1 MDERVALPPHSLEAE
16 QSVLGALLLDNR
28 AFERVADLLLP
39 DDFYRAEHRS
49 IYRALV
55 GLIAANKPAD
65 VITGFERLQ
74 VMGLADA
81 AGGLAYLNNL
91 AQSVPS
97 ASNVRAYAD
106 IVKHRARLRGVIA
119 LGQQL
124 ADDARELGE
133 DAARLDKLLDR
144 AGLDLLALQAGA
156 TNDEPKLMS
165 DLLVPWLD
173 ALQDRADGK
182 NDAIPFG
189 MRAID
194 DPLSGGPRRGEL
206 IVLGARPSTGKSA
219 LMLNW
224 LISAATRGPVLACSL
239 EDSDMMLL
247 SRAVATSGRINLAD
261 IRRPDRAPASLWQQV
276 AESVEVIRPLQL
288 YIDDRAG
295 LGLRDIR
302 RKAMQV
308 RRRAG
313 DLQVLAVDY
322 LQLMDGEGENRSAE
336 LGAIA
341 RGLKRLAKDMQC
353 AVLLLSQLS
362 READKTNVPPR
373 LDHLAESGVI
383 EQAADNIG
391 LMWRKA
397 RLDKKAADSAEV
409 QIEWAKVKNGATCTR
424 YMVFDGRTQHIGDAE
439 AGYA

>member
-1 MDERVALPPHSLEAE
+1 MAERDLVPPHSLEAE

-39 DDFYRAEHRS
+39 GDFYQAEHRT
-49 IYRALV
+49 IYRALCELLV
-55 GLIAANKPAD
+55 ANKPAD
-65 VITGFERLQ
+65 IVTVFARLQ
-74 VMGLADA
+74 SGGLEADA
-81 AGGLAYLNNL
+81 GGMAYLNDL

-97 ASNVRAYAD
+97 AGNVRGYAD

-124 ADDARELGE
+124 AGDAREVGGDVLQ
-133 DAARLDKLLDR
+133 LDKLIDR
-144 AGLDLLALQAGA
+144 AGLDLLALQNGA
-156 TNDEPKLMS
+156 TNDEPVLIA
-165 DLLVPWLD
+165 DLLVPWMD

-182 NDAIPFG
+182 TDAITFS

-206 IVLGARPSTGKSA
+206 VVLGARPSTGKSA

-224 LISAATRGPVLACSL
+224 LLSAAARGPVLACSL

-247 SRAVATSGRINLAD
+247 SRAVATSGRVNLAD
-261 IRRPDRAPASLWQQV
+261 IRRPDRAPASLWNGV
-276 AESVEVIRPLQL
+276 AESVEIIRPLQL
-288 YIDDRAG
+288 YVDDRAG

-302 RKAMQV
+302 RKGMQV

-322 LQLMDGEGENRSAE
+322 LQLMDGDGENRSAE

-341 RGLKRLAKDMQC
+341 RGLKRLAKDLNC
-353 AVLLLSQLS
+353 VVLLLSQLN

-391 LMWRKA
+391 LLWRKW
-397 RLDKKAADSAEV
+397 RLDKKADMHEV
-409 QIEWAKVKNGATCTR
+409 QVEWAKVKNGPTCTR
-424 YMVFDGRTQHIGDAE
+424 KMFFDGTTQNIRDLEE
-439 AGYA
+439 AHD

>member
-1 MDERVALPPHSLEAE
+1 MADRPAVPPHSLEAE

-28 AFERVADLLLP
+28 AFERVGDLLLA
-39 DDFYRAEHRS
+39 DDFYQAEHRI
-49 IYRALV
+49 IYRAVCDL
-55 GLIAANKPAD
+55 LMTNKPAD
-65 VITGFERLQ
+65 IVTVFERLQ
-74 VMGLADA
+74 AGGQAADA
-81 AGGLAYLNNL
+81 GGMVYLNDL

-97 ASNVRAYAD
+97 AGNARGYAD

-124 ADDARELGE
+124 ASDAREIGG
-133 DAARLDKLLDR
+133 DALQLDKLLDR
-144 AGLDLLALQAGA
+144 AGLDLLALQNGA
-156 TNDEPKLMS
+156 TNDDPVLVA
-165 DLLVPWLD
+165 DLLVPWMD
-173 ALQDRADGK
+173 ALQDRAEGK
-182 NDAIPFG
+182 TDAIPFG

-206 IVLGARPSTGKSA
+206 VVLGARPSTGKSA

-224 LISAATRGPVLACSL
+224 LLSAAARGPVLACSL

-247 SRAVATSGRINLAD
+247 SRAVATTGRVNLAD
-261 IRRPDRAPASLWQQV
+261 IRRPDRAPASLWGGV
-276 AESVEVIRPLQL
+276 AESVDSIRLLRL
-288 YIDDRAG
+288 YVDDRAG

-302 RKAMQV
+302 RKGMQV

-322 LQLMDGEGENRSAE
+322 LQLMDGDGETRSAE

-341 RGLKRLAKDMQC
+341 RGLKRLAKDLNC
-353 AVLLLSQLS
+353 VVLLLSQLS
-362 READKTNVPPR
+362 READKTNSPPR

-391 LMWRKA
+391 LMWRRA
-397 RLDKKAADSAEV
+397 RLDAKAEKGAV

-424 YMVFDGRTQHIGDAE
+424 NMWFDGATQHISDTEVAM
-439 AGYA
+439 

>member
-1 MDERVALPPHSLEAE
+1 MAERATVPPHSVEAE

-28 AFERVADLLLP
+28 AFERVGDLLLP
-39 DDFYRAEHRS
+39 GDFYRAEHRT
-49 IYRALV
+49 IYRAVTDLLV
-55 GLIAANKPAD
+55 ANKPAD
-65 VITGFERLQ
+65 VVTVFERLQ
-74 VMGLADA
+74 S
-81 AGGLAYLNNL
+81 GGLAADAGGIAYLNDL

-97 ASNVRAYAD
+97 ASNVRGYAD

-124 ADDARELGE
+124 ADDARDMGGDVLQLE
-133 DAARLDKLLDR
+133 KLLDR
-144 AGLDLLALQAGA
+144 AGLDLLALQNGA
-156 TNDEPKLMS
+156 TNDEPKLIA
-165 DLLVPWLD
+165 DLLLPWMD
-173 ALQDRADGK
+173 ALNDRAEGK
-182 NDAIPFG
+182 TDAIQFG
-189 MRAID
+189 MSAID
-194 DPLSGGPRRGEL
+194 NPLSGGARRGEL

-224 LISAATRGPVLACSL
+224 LLSAASRGPVLACSL

-247 SRAVATSGRINLAD
+247 SRAVATSGRVNLAD
-261 IRRPDRAPASLWQQV
+261 IRRPDRAPASLWAGV
-276 AESVEVIRPLQL
+276 AESVEIIRPLRL
-288 YIDDRAG
+288 YVDDRAG

-308 RRRAG
+308 RRREG

-322 LQLMDGEGENRSAE
+322 LQLMDGDGENRSAE

-341 RGLKRLAKDMQC
+341 RGLKRMAKDLNC
-353 AVLLLSQLS
+353 VVLLLSQLS
-362 READKTNVPPR
+362 READKTNSPPR

-397 RLDKKAADSAEV
+397 RLDAKAEKGAV

-424 YMVFDGRTQHIGDAE
+424 HMWFDGATQHISDSEGAM
-439 AGYA
+439 

>member
-1 MDERVALPPHSLEAE
+1 MGERAATPPHSLEAE
-16 QSVLGALLLDNR
+16 QCVLGALLLDNA

-39 DDFYRAEHRS
+39 GDFYRGEHRL

-55 GLIAANKPAD
+55 DMLVANKPAD
-65 VITGFERLQ
+65 VITVFERLQ
-74 VMGLADA
+74 AGGRDED
-81 AGGLAYLNNL
+81 AGGLGYLNKL
-91 AQSVPS
+91 LQSVPS
-97 ASNVRAYAD
+97 ASNVRGYAD
-106 IVKHRARLRGVIA
+106 IVKHRARLRGLIA

-124 ADDARELGE
+124 ADDARNVAVDE
-133 DAARLDKLLDR
+133 AQLDKLLDR
-144 AGLDLLALQAGA
+144 AGLDLLALQSGT
-156 TNDEPKLMS
+156 TNDEPKILA
-165 DLLVPWLD
+165 DLLVPWMD

-182 NDAIPFG
+182 TDAIPFG

-194 DPLSGGPRRGEL
+194 DALSGGARRGEL

-224 LISAATRGPVLACSL
+224 LLGAAKRGPVLACSL

-247 SRAVATSGRINLAD
+247 SRAIASAGRINLAD
-261 IRRPDRAPASLWQQV
+261 IRRPDRAPASMWERV
-276 AESVEVIRPLQL
+276 ADAQETIQSLAL
-288 YIDDRAG
+288 YVDDRAG

-313 DLQVLAVDY
+313 DLQVIAVDY
-322 LQLMDGEGENRSAE
+322 LQLMDGDGDNRSAE
-336 LGAIA
+336 LGGIA
-341 RGLKRLAKDMQC
+341 RGLKRLAKDMGC

-391 LMWRKA
+391 LMWRKG
-397 RLDKKAADSAEV
+397 RLDAKADKTVV
-409 QIEWAKVKNGATCTR
+409 QIEWAKVKNGATGTKH
-424 YMVFDGRTQHIGDAE
+424 MTFDGATQHIEDAE
-439 AGYA
+439 VSYG

>member
-1 MDERVALPPHSLEAE
+1 MGDRAASPPHSMEAE
-16 QSVLGALLLDNR
+16 QSVLGALLLDNA
-28 AFERVADLLLP
+28 AFDKVLDLLAP
-39 DDFYRAEHRS
+39 GDFYRAEHRT
-49 IYRALV
+49 IYRVLV
-55 GLIAANKPAD
+55 DMLVASKPAD
-65 VITGFERLQ
+65 IITVFERLQ
-74 VMGLADA
+74 AVGQADD

-91 AQSVPS
+91 MQSVPS
-97 ASNVRAYAD
+97 ASNVRGYAD
-106 IVKHRARLRGVIA
+106 IVKHRARLRGLIA

-124 ADDARELGE
+124 ADDARDLGADE
-133 DAARLDKLLDR
+133 AQLDKLLDR
-144 AGLDLLALQAGA
+144 AGLDLLALQSGA
-156 TNDEPKLMS
+156 TNDEPTLLGDLM
-165 DLLVPWLD
+165 VPWLD

-182 NDAIPFG
+182 TDALPFG

-194 DPLSGGPRRGEL
+194 DALSGGPRRGEL

-224 LISAATRGPVLACSL
+224 LLSAATRGPVLACSL

-247 SRAVATSGRINLAD
+247 SRAIASAGRVNLAD
-261 IRRPDRAPASLWQQV
+261 IRRPDRAPADMWERVSDASQAIQGLT
-276 AESVEVIRPLQL
+276 L
-288 YIDDRAG
+288 YVDDRAG

-313 DLQVLAVDY
+313 DLQVIAVDY
-322 LQLMDGEGENRSAE
+322 LQLMDGDGENRSAE
-336 LGAIA
+336 LGGIA
-341 RGLKRLAKDMQC
+341 RGLKRLAKDMGC

-362 READKTNVPPR
+362 READKSNVPPR

-391 LMWRKA
+391 LMWRKG
-397 RLDKKAADSAEV
+397 RLDAKADKTDV

-424 YMVFDGRTQHIGDAE
+424 RMVFDGATQHIADAE
-439 AGYA
+439 TAYS

>member
-1 MDERVALPPHSLEAE
+1 MAERAAAPPHSLEAE
-16 QSVLGALLLDNR
+16 QSVLGALLLDNA

-39 DDFYRAEHRS
+39 GDFYRAEHRT
-49 IYRALV
+49 IYQAVAALLV
-55 GLIAANKPAD
+55 AHKPAD
-65 VITGFERLQ
+65 VITVFERLQ
-74 VMGLADA
+74 AGGQADD

-91 AQSVPS
+91 MQSVPS
-97 ASNVRAYAD
+97 ASNVRGYAD

-124 ADDARELGE
+124 ADDARDPAA
-133 DAARLDKLLDR
+133 DAARLDTLLDR
-144 AGLDLLALQAGA
+144 AGLDLLALQNGA
-156 TNDEPKLMS
+156 SNDEPKLIA

-173 ALQDRADGK
+173 ALQARADGK
-182 NDAIPFG
+182 TDAIPFG
-189 MRAID
+189 MLAID
-194 DPLSGGPRRGEL
+194 DALSGGPRRGEL

-224 LISAATRGPVLACSL
+224 LLQAAARGPVLACSL

-247 SRAVATSGRINLAD
+247 SRAIASSGRINLAD
-261 IRRPDRAPASLWQQV
+261 IRRPDRAPARMWEQV
-276 AESVEVIRPLQL
+276 AEAQEQIQRLHL
-288 YIDDRAG
+288 YVDDRAG

-313 DLQVLAVDY
+313 DLQVIAVDY
-322 LQLMDGEGENRSAE
+322 LQLMDGDGENRSAE

-341 RGLKRLAKDMQC
+341 RGLKRLAKDMGC
-353 AVLLLSQLS
+353 TVLLLSQLS

-383 EQAADNIG
+383 EQAADNIA
-391 LMWRKA
+391 LMWRKG
-397 RLDKKAADSAEV
+397 RLDAKADKTAV
-409 QIEWAKVKNGATCTR
+409 QIEWAKVKNGATCTKH
-424 YMVFDGRTQHIGDAE
+424 MVFDGATQHIADIE
-439 AGYA
+439 AAYA